1 MKSHKYLIGIDEVGR
16 GPIAGPVA
24 VCALLLRGD
33 FSRRDFKGLKD
44 SKKLTQKKREMWF
57 SKVNDSKSI
66 VYAVSF
72 VHQNI
77 IDSKGIVCA
86 TRTALNRS
94 LIRLHV
100 KPKKCLVL
108 LDGGLRA
115 PKRFMYQKT
124 IIRGDEKE
132 YAIALASIMAKVTR
146 DRKMVKL
153 SKKYPLYGFNSHKGY
168 GTKKHYEKIK
178 KCGLCELHRR
188 SFLKQL

>member
-1 MKSHKYLIGIDEVGR
+1 M
-16 GPIAGPVA
+16 
-24 VCALLLRGD
+24 
-33 FSRRDFKGLKD
+33 
-44 SKKLTQKKREMWF
+44 
-57 SKVNDSKSI
+57 
-66 VYAVSF
+66 
-72 VHQNI
+72 
-77 IDSKGIVCA
+77 
-86 TRTALNRS
+86 
-94 LIRLHV
+94 